1 MKVITGK
8 SSKVIADILAQIDE
22 KELARTR
29 RRMMLAAKIE
39 EAMKRKGYNQRRFA
53 KMMEKSPTVISEWLS
68 GDRNFTIDTLTDIEE
83 VLGVHLLD
91 VTIMT
96 TVNANTESVLTMQR
110 KAKKTAMRPQSSWV
124 LTKMKY
130 QTLDAV

>member
-8 SSKVIADILAQIDE
+8 PSKVIADILAQIDE

-53 KMMEKSPTVISEWLS
+53 KMMDKSPTVISEWLS

-96 TVNANTESVLTMQR
+96 TVNANTESVLNMQR
-110 KAKKTAMRPQSSWV
+110 KAKKIAMRPQSSWV

>member
-1 MKVITGK
+1 
-8 SSKVIADILAQIDE
+8 
-22 KELARTR
+22 
-29 RRMMLAAKIE
+29 MM
-39 EAMKRKGYNQRRFA
+39 G
-53 KMMEKSPTVISEWLS
+53 KSPTVISEWLS
-68 GDRNFTIDTLTDIEE
+68 GERNFTVDTLTDIEE
-83 VLGVHLLD
+83 VLGVQLLD

-110 KAKKTAMRPQSSWV
+110 KAKKIAMRPQSSWV

>member
-1 MKVITGK
+1 MKVVTGK
-8 SSKVIADILAQIDE
+8 PSKVIADILAQIDE
-22 KELARTR
+22 KELARIR

-53 KMMEKSPTVISEWLS
+53 KMMGKSPTVISEWLS
-68 GDRNFTIDTLTDIEE
+68 GDRNFTVDTLTDIEE
-83 VLGVHLLD
+83 VLGVQLLD

-96 TVNANTESVLTMQR
+96 TVNANTESVLNMQR
-110 KAKKTAMRPQSSWV
+110 KAKKIAMRPQSSWV
-124 LTKMKY
+124 LTNMNY

>member
-1 MKVITGK
+1 MKVVTGK
-8 SSKVIADILAQIDE
+8 PSKVIADILAQIDE
-22 KELARTR
+22 KELARIR

-53 KMMEKSPTVISEWLS
+53 KMMGKSPTVISEWLS

-83 VLGVHLLD
+83 VLGVQLLD

-96 TVNANTESVLTMQR
+96 TVNANTESVLNMQR
-110 KAKKTAMRPQSSWV
+110 KAKKIAMRPQSSWI

>member
-110 KAKKTAMRPQSSWV
+110 KAKKIAMRPQSSWV

>member
-1 MKVITGK
+1 MKVVTGK
-8 SSKVIADILAQIDE
+8 PSKVIADILAQIDE
-22 KELARTR
+22 KELARIR

-53 KMMEKSPTVISEWLS
+53 KMMGKSPTVISEWLS
-68 GDRNFTIDTLTDIEE
+68 GERNFTVDTLTDIEE
-83 VLGVHLLD
+83 VLGVQLLD

-110 KAKKTAMRPQSSWV
+110 KAKKIAMRPQSSWV

>member
-1 MKVITGK
+1 MKVVTGK
-8 SSKVIADILAQIDE
+8 PSKVIADILAQIDE
-22 KELARTR
+22 KELARIR

-53 KMMEKSPTVISEWLS
+53 KMMGKSPTVISEWLS
-68 GDRNFTIDTLTDIEE
+68 GDRNFTVDTLTDIEE
-83 VLGVHLLD
+83 VLGVQLLD

-110 KAKKTAMRPQSSWV
+110 KAKKIAMRPQSSWV

>member
-1 MKVITGK
+1 MKVVTGK
-8 SSKVIADILAQIDE
+8 PSKVIADILAQIDE
-22 KELARTR
+22 KELARIR

-53 KMMEKSPTVISEWLS
+53 KMMGKSPTVISEWLS
-68 GDRNFTIDTLTDIEE
+68 GDRNFTVDTLTDIEE
-83 VLGVHLLD
+83 VLGVQLLD

-96 TVNANTESVLTMQR
+96 TVNANTESVLNMQR
-110 KAKKTAMRPQSSWV
+110 KAKKIAMRPQSSWV
-124 LTKMKY
+124 LTKMNY

>member
-8 SSKVIADILAQIDE
+8 PSKVIADILAQIDE
-22 KELARTR
+22 KELARIR

-53 KMMEKSPTVISEWLS
+53 KMMGKSPTVISEWLS
-68 GDRNFTIDTLTDIEE
+68 GERNFTVDTLTDIEE
-83 VLGVHLLD
+83 VLGVQLLD

-110 KAKKTAMRPQSSWV
+110 KANKIAMRPQSSWV

>member
-1 MKVITGK
+1 MKVVTGK
-8 SSKVIADILAQIDE
+8 PSKVIADILAQIDE
-22 KELARTR
+22 KELARIR

-53 KMMEKSPTVISEWLS
+53 KMMGKSPTVISEWLS

-110 KAKKTAMRPQSSWV
+110 KAKKIAMRPQSSWV

>member
-22 KELARTR
+22 KELARIR

-53 KMMEKSPTVISEWLS
+53 KMMGKSPTVISEWLS
-68 GDRNFTIDTLTDIEE
+68 GDRNFTVDTLTDIEE
-83 VLGVHLLD
+83 VLGVQLLD

-96 TVNANTESVLTMQR
+96 TVNANTESVLNMQR
-110 KAKKTAMRPQSSWV
+110 KAKKIAMRPQSSWV
-124 LTKMKY
+124 LTKMNY

>member
-96 TVNANTESVLTMQR
+96 TVNANTESVLNMQR
-110 KAKKTAMRPQSSWV
+110 KAKKIAMRPQSSWV

>member
-1 MKVITGK
+1 MKIVTGK
-8 SSKVIADILAQIDE
+8 PSKVIADILAQIDE
-22 KELARTR
+22 KELARIR

-53 KMMEKSPTVISEWLS
+53 KMMGKSPTVISEWLS

-83 VLGVHLLD
+83 VLGVQLLD

-96 TVNANTESVLTMQR
+96 TVNANTESVLNMQR
-110 KAKKTAMRPQSSWV
+110 KAKKIAMRPQSSWI

>member
-53 KMMEKSPTVISEWLS
+53 KMMGKSPTVISEWLS

-110 KAKKTAMRPQSSWV
+110 KAKKIAMRPQSSWV

>member
-1 MKVITGK
+1 MKVVTGK
-8 SSKVIADILAQIDE
+8 PSKVIADILAQIDE
-22 KELARTR
+22 KELARIR

-53 KMMEKSPTVISEWLS
+53 KMMGKSPTVISEWLS
-68 GDRNFTIDTLTDIEE
+68 GDRNFTVDTLTDIEE
-83 VLGVHLLD
+83 VLGVQLLD

-96 TVNANTESVLTMQR
+96 TVNANTESVLNMQR
-110 KAKKTAMRPQSSWV
+110 KAKKIAMRPQSSWV

>member
-1 MKVITGK
+1 MKVVTGK
-8 SSKVIADILAQIDE
+8 PSKVIADILAQIDE
-22 KELARTR
+22 KELARIR

-53 KMMEKSPTVISEWLS
+53 KMMGKSPTVISEWLS
-68 GDRNFTIDTLTDIEE
+68 GDRNFTVDTLTDIEE
-83 VLGVHLLD
+83 VLGVQLLD

-110 KAKKTAMRPQSSWV
+110 KAKKIAMRPQSSWV
-124 LTKMKY
+124 LTKMNY